1 MDKGILKAVKIGH
14 HLIWNKVYKL
24 PKEKKNNL

>member
-24 PKEKKNNL
+24 PKKKKKNL